1 MVRAEQGP
9 RARYREQT
17 RSEIKEVALQQLADG
32 GVGALALTRIAKEM
46 GLSGPALYRYVAS
59 RDDLLS
65 ALIRDAYDDAAA
77 AMAEASA
84 DASTV
89 SQGPRGRLHTLADAY
104 RAWAVEEPHRYLLI
118 QGAPVPGYVAP
129 DDTLDRARAVL
140 GPFLAVFADGTPGAR
155 VAAVVAEMTVWL
167 GTDGA
172 VGDWVAEYAPTAA
185 GDTGKSAQAL
195 AGAVLAWAQLHGSVG
210 LEAAGQFVGMGH
222 SGATLLGAQTEML
235 ADAFGL
241 E

>member
-17 RSEIKEVALQQLADG
+17 RSEIKEVALQQLAEG
-32 GVGALALTRIAKEM
+32 GAGALALTRIAKEM
-46 GLSGPALYRYVAS
+46 GLSGPALYRYFAS

-77 AMAEASA
+77 AMAEAAAGASA
-84 DASTV
+84 V

-140 GPFLAVFADGTPGAR
+140 GPFLPVFADGTPGAR
-155 VAAVVAEMTVWL
+155 VTAVVAEMTAWL
-167 GTDGA
+167 CTDEA
-172 VGDWVAEYAPTAA
+172 VGAWVAEYAPAAA

-222 SGATLLGAQTEML
+222 SGATLLGTQTEML